1 MTPAAKRPPFWDK
14 VSIVVLLARRLTGLV
29 VALVLIVG
37 LPIAAV
43 RAGCV
48 CDHGHTHDRAAAT
61 PQKPH
66 TCTTACTAATCPMHR
81 TGGSTAAHD
90 PHRAGGM
97 GDAMRCGCAGEAQ
110 ALIGQATVTG
120 VLTALVSVDAPPIAR
135 ASLPSVA
142 EAPLGLAAT
151 PPAPPPRA

>member
-1 MTPAAKRPPFWDK
+1 VA
-14 VSIVVLLARRLTGLV
+14 VVVLARRLTGLV
-29 VALVLIVG
+29 LALVLVTG
-37 LPIAAV
+37 LPVAAV

-61 PQKPH
+61 AQKPH
-66 TCTTACTAATCPMHR
+66 ICTAACTAATCPMHR
-81 TGGSTAAHD
+81 NGRSTAAHD
-90 PHRAGGM
+90 PHPAGRT

-110 ALIGQATVTG
+110 ALIGQASVTG
-120 VLTALVSVDAPPIAR
+120 VLPALVSVHAPMLGR

-142 EAPLGLAAT
+142 EALLSLAAT